1 MSAPLPLQMVCEM
14 ARNIPCSPTILPTL
28 MKVLNNPDAGMADIE
43 KIINRDPGLA
53 SSTLSLAN
61 SAFFIGT
68 MKCETLQDAL
78 TRLGRKEV
86 YRFTISSAAGRWLNQ
101 EVAGYGWQ
109 PGDLS
114 RHSVC
119 VGLASEILAKRIG
132 KVDPQLAFTAGLLH
146 DVGKL
151 ALAYSCAEQFED
163 IRKLQASEGISW
175 RQAEKD
181 YLGYDHT
188 DVGGTLL
195 MNWSYPT
202 SLVEVVVYYPRPS
215 SAAVEHQPLV
225 TNVHAAK
232 HMALAFGLGVG
243 EEGFTTELDE
253 VALKA
258 YGFTP
263 EIAEE
268 CLPMVLD
275 QAEKMLG
282 AGLTVG
288 KMKF

>member
-1 MSAPLPLQMVCEM
+1 
-14 ARNIPCSPTILPTL
+14 
-28 MKVLNNPDAGMADIE
+28 MKVLNDPNSGMTDVE

-53 SSTLSLAN
+53 SSTLSMAN
-61 SAFFIGT
+61 SAFFTGAA
-68 MKCETLQDAL
+68 KCETLRDAL

-86 YRFTISSAAGRWLNQ
+86 YRYSVSSVAGRWLNQ
-101 EVAGYGWQ
+101 EINGYGWQ
-109 PGDLS
+109 PGDLG

-163 IRKLQASEGISW
+163 IRKLQAEEGCAW
-175 RQAEKD
+175 RVAEKE

-188 DVGGTLL
+188 DVGGTML

-215 SAAVEHQPLV
+215 SAAEQFRSLV
-225 TNVHAAK
+225 SIVHAAK
-232 HMALAFGLGVG
+232 HLALVFGLGVG

-253 VALKA
+253 PALRTV
-258 YGFTP
+258 GITQD
-263 EIAEE
+263 IAEE
-268 CLPMVLD
+268 CLPLVLIE
-275 QAEKMLG
+275 AEKLLG
-282 AGLTVG
+282 ASLTVG
-288 KMKF
+288 KMKI

>member
-14 ARNIPCSPTILPTL
+14 ARNIPCSPTILPQL
-28 MKVLNNPDAGMADIE
+28 MKVLNDPNSGMADVE

-61 SAFFIGT
+61 SAYFTGG
-68 MKCETLQDAL
+68 MKCETLRDAL

-86 YRFTISSAAGRWLNQ
+86 YRYTVSSVAGRWLNQ
-101 EVAGYGWQ
+101 EVSGYGWQ

-114 RHSVC
+114 RHSVS
-119 VGLASEILAKRIG
+119 VGLASEILARRMG
-132 KVDPQLAFTAGLLH
+132 KVDPDLAFTAGLLH

-151 ALAYSCAEQFED
+151 ALAYSCADMFED
-163 IRKLQASEGISW
+163 IRKLQAEEGCPW
-175 RQAEKD
+175 RMAEKE

-215 SAAVEHQPLV
+215 NAAVEFRPLV
-225 TNVHAAK
+225 ATVHAAK
-232 HMALAFGLGVG
+232 HLALAFGLGVG

-253 VALKA
+253 PALKDL
-258 YGFTP
+258 GITQD
-263 EIAEE
+263 IAEE
-268 CLPMVLD
+268 CLPLVLVES
-275 QAEKMLG
+275 EKMLG
-282 AGLTVG
+282 ACLTIG
-288 KMKF
+288 KWTL

>member
-1 MSAPLPLQMVCEM
+1 MSSPLPLQMVCEM
-14 ARNIPCSPTILPTL
+14 ARNIPCSPTILPKL
-28 MKVLNNPDAGMADIE
+28 MQVLNNPEAGMSDIE
-43 KIINRDPGLA
+43 HIINLDPGLA

-61 SAFFIGT
+61 SAYFMGT
-68 MKCETLQDAL
+68 MKCETLRDAL

-86 YRFTISSAAGRWLNQ
+86 YRFTVSSAAGRWLNQ
-101 EVAGYGWQ
+101 EIAGYGWQ

-119 VGLASEILAKRIG
+119 VALASEILAKQIG

-151 ALAYSCAEQFED
+151 ALAYSCSDMFED
-163 IRKLQASEGISW
+163 IRKLQAEEGGSW
-175 RQAEKD
+175 RQAEKT

-215 SAAVEHQPLV
+215 SAAVEFQPLV

-253 VALKA
+253 TALKN

-263 EIAEE
+263 EIGEQ
-268 CLPMVLD
+268 CLPLVLD
-275 QAEKMLG
+275 MAEKMLG
-282 AGLTVG
+282 SSLTVG